1 MNLKKKCRKKCR
13 SLIRRVAMEEP
24 FNHDPARRETVVW
37 PRGSLDSGGK
47 RLKPKGRRASVE

>member
-1 MNLKKKCRKKCR
+1 MTLKRKCRRKCQ
-13 SLIRRVAMEEP
+13 SLIRHVAMEEP
-24 FNHDPARRETVVW
+24 FNDDPARRETVFW